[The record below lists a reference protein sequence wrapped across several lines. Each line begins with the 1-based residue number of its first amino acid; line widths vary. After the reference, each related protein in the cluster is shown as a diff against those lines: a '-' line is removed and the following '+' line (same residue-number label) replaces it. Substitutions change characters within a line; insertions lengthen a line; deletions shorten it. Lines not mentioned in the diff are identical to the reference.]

1 MNLSVTKTL
10 AVACGWALLV
20 STLGGS
26 AFARGS
32 SGGHSSGG
40 SHFSSGRGQTS
51 NSFTRTAPT
60 NYTQNFNGA
69 NRINSVNHI
78 NNFSKVNATSNFSRT
93 GNFKNSFNGKKNSF
107 QKFAKKGS
115 KGPFWK
121 KYSGWGKFCGPWG
134 CDFGWGWGCWDSPWC
149 CGWCWYE
156 PLPVVEY
163 YNPYC
168 GCAGSVVD
176 GIDYSTPIASL
187 TTNAVEG
194 DGSDAFAVARE
205 AFAQGDLDTA
215 LKAISVAVRQAP
227 HNQDVHQFHS
237 LVLFAM
243 RDYCKSAA
251 VAHAVLE
258 EGPGWTWDALQTCYA
273 SPEIY
278 TEQLRQLEHFVG
290 EHPSN
295 ANVRFLLGYHYLMLN
310 HGEAAQRQLGQ
321 AVELESKDKLA
332 ANILNGLKSEATA
345 KTNLAKSDS
354 TKVEQT
360 KIEPTNTVPTNT
372 VPTNTVPTKTVS
384 ANTVPTKTEL
394 PKSETAKTETAK
406 SPTKADLVADT
417 TDSTPG
423 ATAPVNEQLAVAV
436 DAVPLSGTWKA
447 SPAKG
452 VQIELTL
459 RTDKTFDWKFTA
471 NGKTQ
476 NFPGK
481 YELGDKSLVLT
492 RDDGESMEGSFERHG
507 NAGFKFRMKDAETDD
522 PGLNFSR

>member
-1 MNLSVTKTL
+1 
-10 AVACGWALLV
+10 
-20 STLGGS
+20 
-26 AFARGS
+26 
-32 SGGHSSGG
+32 
-40 SHFSSGRGQTS
+40 
-51 NSFTRTAPT
+51 
-60 NYTQNFNGA
+60 
-69 NRINSVNHI
+69 
-78 NNFSKVNATSNFSRT
+78 
-93 GNFKNSFNGKKNSF
+93 
-107 QKFAKKGS
+107 
-115 KGPFWK
+115 
-121 KYSGWGKFCGPWG
+121 
-134 CDFGWGWGCWDSPWC
+134 
-149 CGWCWYE
+149 
-156 PLPVVEY
+156 
-163 YNPYC
+163 
-168 GCAGSVVD
+168 
-176 GIDYSTPIASL
+176 
-187 TTNAVEG
+187 
-194 DGSDAFAVARE
+194 
-205 AFAQGDLDTA
+205 
-215 LKAISVAVRQAP
+215 
-227 HNQDVHQFHS
+227 
-237 LVLFAM
+237 
-243 RDYCKSAA
+243 
-251 VAHAVLE
+251 
-258 EGPGWTWDALQTCYA
+258 
-273 SPEIY
+273 
-278 TEQLRQLEHFVG
+278 LRQLERFVG

-345 KTNLAKSDS
+345 KADLAKIDS

-360 KIEPTNTVPTNT
+360 KIEPT
-372 VPTNTVPTKTVS
+372 KTVS
-384 ANTVPTKTEL
+384 TSTVPTKTEL

-406 SPTKADLVADT
+406 SPTKAELVADT
-417 TDSTPG
+417 TDSTPS

-507 NAGFKFRMKDAETDD
+507 NAGFKFRMKDAEADD